1 MQVRRRKKQETPVTE
16 YPQTVE
22 QVFENKRKMNSLA
35 SFDKAKPVILKWAVL
50 CAVVCSVVLYT
61 LTSESRIQNISI
73 QGNRYLSDEYI
84 KAYLDLS
91 VNDIYY
97 AKIPFVLEWKL
108 KQEPM
113 VSDVQV
119 TWQPNGIIAVTV
131 SEKQPVGYR
140 YEDEAMLLMSDG
152 SQIPLDGEYLSVIAD
167 VPYITGFTEA
177 EQTRLLCKALS
188 QLSRDV
194 IGSIAEIHQF
204 ALEYDD
210 EAMKILM
217 RTGGYYIGT
226 YTNLDKLEYYD
237 EIYSAQPDHSY
248 CVWGFDSGNTA
259 FSQKCPWDEAGRTV
273 EYWTDDSGEI
283 LKNEYGDPVE
293 KHYYVDSKGNTAVD
307 GAGNPI
313 AIPIDDRR
321 NEVPDSDFIAHYE
334 AGYYTTGVLVM
345 P

>member
-1 MQVRRRKKQETPVTE
+1 MQVRRRKPETPVEE

-35 SFDKAKPVILKWAVL
+35 SFEKAKPVILKWAVL
-50 CAVVCSVVLYT
+50 CSILCSIALYC
-61 LTSESRIQNISI
+61 LTPESRVQSI
-73 QGNRYLSDEYI
+73 RIEGNRYLSENHVRDI
-84 KAYLDLS
+84 MDLS
-91 VNDIYY
+91 VEDIYY
-97 AKIPFVLEWKL
+97 AEIPFVLEWKL
-108 KQEPM
+108 KQEPLVESAD
-113 VSDVQV
+113 VS
-119 TWQPNGIIAVTV
+119 WQNHGIIDVKIT
-131 SEKQPVGYR
+131 EKQPVGYR
-140 YEDEAMLLMSDG
+140 YEDEARLLLSDG
-152 SQIPLDGEYLSVIAD
+152 SEIPLDGEYLSVIAD
-167 VPYITGFTEA
+167 VPYVTGFTDA

-188 QLSRDV
+188 QLDREV
-194 IGSIAEIHQF
+194 IASIAEIHQY

-226 YTNLDKLEYYD
+226 YTNLDKLKYYD

-248 CVWGFDSGNTA
+248 CIWGFDSGSTA
-259 FSQKCPWDEAGRTV
+259 FSQKCPWDESGRTV
-273 EYWTDDSGEI
+273 EYWTDASGQV

-313 AIPIDDRR
+313 PIPIDERH

-334 AGYYTTGVLVM
+334 AGYYTTGTLVM